1 MKSKLVQVAKDVI
14 NIRADGEPSKAEVD
28 EEPLHGFIEKRAV
41 FGTVNIEQF
50 QNHHWKRIQKY
61 TYETKLCFQ

>member
-41 FGTVNIEQF
+41 F
-50 QNHHWKRIQKY
+50 
-61 TYETKLCFQ
+61 